1 MRLIVQVLP
10 LSEGPANS
18 LAAYSRIPIT
28 PRKPNRFTLPV
39 RPEQTFEQI
48 WTFVEERYKR
58 NYLTPAQAA
67 NFMIKKIQDGYDC
80 DLDLSD
86 TVGAIF
92 EGEKDQEKIMIQV
105 IQASIDRDISVP
117 VTSNLRPANAYKRL
131 LEIQQSG
138 GNKRRRIEEQRYGAP
153 IEDLHPDRPVHS
165 RERDVVARNFEVS
178 NEGSLENHDRHRG
191 SGSGS
196 GSGSSVIVVEDS
208 QPGAESGGNPSFE
221 EPPKSESPE
230 PGGQSVQQI
239 SESSGHYQ
247 SSPLLGASDTIPT
260 SAPITFIKPS
270 LPASKLRA
278 HQSTAVYKST
288 PHSAQA
294 APITKHAEREDRHD
308 VGGDEDVDDAVDI
321 DQSSQ
326 DVANQLWPKFGEPRL
341 PSNPYS
347 SDASTPEY
355 LETTTSPT
363 FRILNAQR
371 VDVYEDIESPDEEAS
386 IMNRRTRRLKTYS
399 RHPRTPR
406 TRQTKAHP
414 TYTPQSPPTSA
425 QKSNTIAP
433 SPTNGERAEEGLIR
447 PSPQDQAHPVV
458 TPTSKIVE
466 NARSGSPMHA
476 TKLLHIMR
484 ERRRSRGEN
493 PDLGQSPKTTSSEAV
508 ENNVTSNGNS
518 PSSKSVKDSS
528 TLKKPLKRSY
538 KMPSP
543 KHPLNP
549 QNTEKQTPIED
560 NSNTQYPESAKSTI
574 SRKTKSPS
582 AGKQREYD
590 EKRNAK
596 EKEKELADK
605 RKTEAILAEHFS
617 QKEANEAE
625 RKSSER
631 DLRLR
636 ESEERRKLREETSSG
651 SQDNAQVSVMKQTP
665 ASKKTR
671 LRSSV
676 GPDTNSTKKGRATRS
691 RKLTETAATKTRE
704 TPSRKAREESNEKRR
719 QTQASTSVKAPP
731 SANSRPESNAATT
744 SPLMD
749 SDEKQARL
757 AKIEELRKK
766 VDQRRAQEAEGKA
779 QETIQ
784 TFRATITPPTMNET
798 IAQLNRRKNAK
809 ESSVIVLVPS
819 KQPSNERNIVTPVKE
834 ASFALSDQASSVQ
847 GSVRRSVSFSTELE
861 SSEKKGQTRLSNI
874 QKATSPTG
882 ILKRPAR
889 KTGGQASST
898 KANKTHN
905 DAPEIASTE
914 RFHPVIQRAEVPLPD
929 FEKSSPEAAR
939 NASRAKSSPQEKSD
953 PQSQLPN
960 AHSEH
965 PLRRGKRKLSSPT
978 HDAKNTVPPNRQ
990 RSETPS
996 QLGSSQLRK
1005 TITPNITPAMR
1016 QTLLGFP
1023 RDKGKEKSI
1032 RPSPPKPAPSEEAIA
1047 ISSDSDESMYSSDE
1061 SESQPNEL
1069 KPGPSMT
1076 AKEEKAQEVKR
1087 KASAETDRAGEA
1099 HISPTSKEGVEKK
1112 FKRTASTDHAQHGDR
1127 EASPFETLGAQN
1139 TKERLLAI
1147 EKPTSPVNVDQLHPS
1162 CSTIGQDHPVISAQK
1177 KDGREEVL
1185 FNQTSVPNRN
1195 NILEHE
1201 QSSEERQISEEVQA
1215 AQMRH
1220 ETEQR
1225 QPSKERSESSRPDES
1240 GSDDLDEI
1248 DTPKPVELAEAMQ
1261 ETKVPEKASP
1271 EADQS
1276 DSESESDSNWM
1287 KDSPESSPSSPPT
1300 TRAPARYIS
1309 HTPSE
1314 GSTSSNDE
1322 SPEMS
1327 QSSEQAQDAQ
1337 QTTTSV
1343 QEPPNEDVEME
1354 DDGSA
1359 LPSSPPELHVEEK
1372 DPSPTPSTSSDSSD
1386 SSNSSQGSSQSLPRA
1401 SGLTKSSSSPAVQ
1414 SQAPLSSAAG
1424 RAASSAIPTKS
1435 RAVLSK
1441 FPTLKQQLEQV
1452 RAAPAKQGPPKP
1464 INPGTMRLN
1473 GVNGAL
1479 DSDSDDSSDDSSSSS
1494 EDEDEGKAKP
1504 GSLFSKKLPR
1514 FMS

>member
-10 LSEGPANS
+10 LSKGPANS
-18 LAAYSRIPIT
+18 LAAYSSIPIT
-28 PRKPNRFTLPV
+28 PRKPNKFTLPV

-48 WTFVEERYKR
+48 WRLVEERYKR

-67 NFMIKKIQDGYDC
+67 GFMIKKIQDGYDC

-117 VTSNLRPANAYKRL
+117 VTSNLRPANAHKRL

-178 NEGSLENHDRHRG
+178 NKGSLENHDRHRG

-196 GSGSSVIVVEDS
+196 GSSVIVVEDS
-208 QPGAESGGNPSFE
+208 QPDAEGGENPSFE

-230 PGGQSVQQI
+230 PEGQSVQRI
-239 SESSGHYQ
+239 PESSGHYQ
-247 SSPLLGASDTIPT
+247 SSPLLGASDTALT

-278 HQSTAVYKST
+278 RQSTAVNKST
-288 PHSAQA
+288 PHSARA
-294 APITKHAEREDRHD
+294 APVTEHAERENPHD

-321 DQSSQ
+321 DQSGQ
-326 DVANQLWPKFGEPRL
+326 DVANRLRPKFGEPRL

-347 SDASTPEY
+347 SNASTPEY

-363 FRILNAQR
+363 FGILNAQQ

-386 IMNRRTRRLKTYS
+386 IMNRRTKRLKTYGC
-399 RHPRTPR
+399 HPRTLR
-406 TRQTKAHP
+406 TRQTKTHP

-425 QKSNTIAP
+425 QKSNIIAP
-433 SPTNGERAEEGLIR
+433 SLTNDERAEKGLIR
-447 PSPQDQAHPVV
+447 PSPQDQTHSVV
-458 TPTSKIVE
+458 TPTSKTVE

-493 PDLGQSPKTTSSEAV
+493 PDLGQSPKTASSEAV

-518 PSSKSVKDSS
+518 PSSKSVEGSS
-528 TLKKPLKRSY
+528 TLKRPLKRSY

-549 QNTEKQTPIED
+549 QNTEEQTLVED
-560 NSNTQYPESAKSTI
+560 NSNTQHFESAKLTI

-590 EKRNAK
+590 EKRNVK
-596 EKEKELADK
+596 EKEKDLANK

-617 QKEANEAE
+617 QKEASEAE

-636 ESEERRKLREETSSG
+636 ESEERRKLREETSFG

-691 RKLTETAATKTRE
+691 RKLTDTAATKTRE
-704 TPSRKAREESNEKRR
+704 TPSRKAREESNEKQH

-731 SANSRPESNAATT
+731 SANSRPGSNAATT

-749 SDEKQARL
+749 LDEKQARL

-766 VDQRRAQEAEGKA
+766 VDQRRAQEVEGKA
-779 QETIQ
+779 QETTQ
-784 TFRATITPPTMNET
+784 TFRATTTPPTMNEKA
-798 IAQLNRRKNAK
+798 AQLNRRKNAK
-809 ESSVIVLVPS
+809 ENSVIVLVPS
-819 KQPSNERNIVTPVKE
+819 KQLNNERNIVTPVEE
-834 ASFALSDQASSVQ
+834 ASFAFSDQASSVQ

-861 SSEKKGQTRLSNI
+861 SLEKKGQTRLSNI

-882 ILKRPAR
+882 ILKQPAR
-889 KTGGQASST
+889 KIGGQASST
-898 KANKTHN
+898 KANKTLN
-905 DAPEIASTE
+905 DAPGIASTE

-953 PQSQLPN
+953 PQSQLPD
-960 AHSEH
+960 AYSEH
-965 PLRRGKRKLSSPT
+965 PLRRSKRKLSSPT
-978 HDAKNTVPPNRQ
+978 HGAKNTVPPNRK
-990 RSETPS
+990 RPETPS

-1005 TITPNITPAMR
+1005 AITPNITPAMR

-1023 RDKGKEKSI
+1023 RDKGKEKST
-1032 RPSPPKPAPSEEAIA
+1032 RPSLPKPAPSEEAIA

-1087 KASAETDRAGEA
+1087 KPSA
-1099 HISPTSKEGVEKK
+1099 
-1112 FKRTASTDHAQHGDR
+1112 
-1127 EASPFETLGAQN
+1127 ETLGAQN
-1139 TKERLLAI
+1139 AKEHLLAI
-1147 EKPTSPVNVDQLHPS
+1147 EKPTSPVNVDQLHP
-1162 CSTIGQDHPVISAQK
+1162 VISAQK
-1177 KDGREEVL
+1177 EDGREEVFL

-1195 NILEHE
+1195 DILEPE
-1201 QSSEERQISEEVQA
+1201 QLSEERQISEEVQA

-1220 ETEQR
+1220 KTEQR
-1225 QPSKERSESSRPDES
+1225 QLSKERSESSRRDES

-1261 ETKVPEKASP
+1261 ETREPGEASP
-1271 EADQS
+1271 EVDQS
-1276 DSESESDSNWM
+1276 NSESESDSNRM
-1287 KDSPESSPSSPPT
+1287 EDSPEPPSSPPT
-1300 TRAPARYIS
+1300 TRAPARYVS

-1314 GSTSSNDE
+1314 GSTSSSDE
-1322 SPEMS
+1322 SPETS
-1327 QSSEQAQDAQ
+1327 QSPEQAQDAQ
-1337 QTTTSV
+1337 QTTTRV
-1343 QEPPNEDVEME
+1343 QEPLNEDVEME
-1354 DDGSA
+1354 DDGPA
-1359 LPSSPPELHVEEK
+1359 PPSSPPELHVEEK

-1386 SSNSSQGSSQSLPRA
+1386 SSNSSQESSQSLPRA
-1401 SGLTKSSSSPAVQ
+1401 SGLTKLSSPPAIQ

-1424 RAASSAIPTKS
+1424 RTTSSTVPTKS
-1435 RAVLSK
+1435 RPVLSK

-1504 GSLFSKKLPR
+1504 GGLFSKKLPR

>member
-1 MRLIVQVLP
+1 M
-10 LSEGPANS
+10 
-18 LAAYSRIPIT
+18 
-28 PRKPNRFTLPV
+28 
-39 RPEQTFEQI
+39 
-48 WTFVEERYKR
+48 EERYKR

-67 NFMIKKIQDGYDC
+67 DFMIKKIQDGYDC
-80 DLDLSD
+80 DLDLGD

-105 IQASIDRDISVP
+105 IQASIDRDVSVP
-117 VTSNLRPANAYKRL
+117 VTSNLRPANVHKRL

-165 RERDVVARNFEVS
+165 RERDVVASNFEVS
-178 NEGSLENHDRHRG
+178 NEGSLEDHDRHRG
-191 SGSGS
+191 FGSGS
-196 GSGSSVIVVEDS
+196 GPSSSVIVVEDS

-221 EPPKSESPE
+221 ESPKSESPE
-230 PGGQSVQQI
+230 PEGQSVQQI
-239 SESSGHYQ
+239 PESSGRYQ
-247 SSPLLGASDTIPT
+247 SSPLLGVSDTVPT

-278 HQSTAVYKST
+278 RQSTAVHKST

-294 APITKHAEREDRHD
+294 APVTENAEREDPHG
-308 VGGDEDVDDAVDI
+308 VGSDEDVDDPMDI
-321 DQSSQ
+321 DRPSQ
-326 DVANQLWPKFGEPRL
+326 DVADRLRPKFGEPRL

-347 SDASTPEY
+347 SNASTPEY

-386 IMNRRTRRLKTYS
+386 IMNRRTEHLKTYG
-399 RHPRTPR
+399 RHPWTPR

-414 TYTPQSPPTSA
+414 TYTPQSPPISA
-425 QKSNTIAP
+425 QKSNTIA
-433 SPTNGERAEEGLIR
+433 SSLTNGERAEEGLIR
-447 PSPQDQAHPVV
+447 PSPQDQAHPVI
-458 TPTSKIVE
+458 TPTSKAVE
-466 NARSGSPMHA
+466 SARSGSPMHA

-493 PDLGQSPKTTSSEAV
+493 PDLGQSPKTTSSKAV
-508 ENNVTSNGNS
+508 ENNVSSNGN
-518 PSSKSVKDSS
+518 PSNGKTVEGSS
-528 TLKKPLKRSY
+528 TLKRPLKRSY

-549 QNTEKQTPIED
+549 QNTEEQTPIGD
-560 NSNTQYPESAKSTI
+560 NSNTQHSESAKLTT

-636 ESEERRKLREETSSG
+636 ESEERRKLREETSFG
-651 SQDNAQVSVMKQTP
+651 SQDNAQLSVMKQTP

-676 GPDTNSTKKGRATRS
+676 GLDTNSTKKGPATRS
-691 RKLTETAATKTRE
+691 RKLTDTAATKTRK
-704 TPSRKAREESNEKRR
+704 TPSRKAREESNEKQR
-719 QTQASTSVKAPP
+719 QTQASTSVKAPL
-731 SANSRPESNAATT
+731 SANSRPESNAATI
-744 SPLMD
+744 SPLMN

-766 VDQRRAQEAEGKA
+766 VDQRRVQEAEGKA
-779 QETIQ
+779 QETTQ
-784 TFRATITPPTMNET
+784 TSQATITPPTMNEKV
-798 IAQLNRRKNAK
+798 AQLNRRKNAK
-809 ESSVIVLVPS
+809 ESSVIVLVHS
-819 KQPSNERNIVTPVKE
+819 KKPSNERNIVTPVKE
-834 ASFALSDQASSVQ
+834 ASFALSDQASPVQ

-889 KTGGQASST
+889 KLGGQASST
-898 KANKTHN
+898 KAKNTHN
-905 DAPEIASTE
+905 DAPEIASIE
-914 RFHPVIQRAEVPLPD
+914 RLHPVIQRAEVPLLD
-929 FEKSSPEAAR
+929 FEKSSPEATG

-953 PQSQLPN
+953 PQSQLPDV
-960 AHSEH
+960 HSGY
-965 PLRRGKRKLSSPT
+965 PLRRSKRKLSSPI
-978 HDAKNTVPPNRQ
+978 HNAKNTVPPNHK

-1005 TITPNITPAMR
+1005 TITPNITPEMR

-1023 RDKGKEKSI
+1023 RDKGKGKLI
-1032 RPSPPKPAPSEEAIA
+1032 RPSPPKPAPSEEVII

-1076 AKEEKAQEVKR
+1076 AKEEKVQEAKQ
-1087 KASAETDRAGEA
+1087 KASAETDRAEEA

-1112 FKRTASTDHAQHGDR
+1112 VKRTASIDHAQHDDR
-1127 EASPFETLGAQN
+1127 KAYPLETLGAQN

-1147 EKPTSPVNVDQLHPS
+1147 EKPTSPVNMDQLRS
-1162 CSTIGQDHPVISAQK
+1162 SRSTIGQDHPAISAQK
-1177 KDGREEVL
+1177 KDRREEIL
-1185 FNQTSVPNRN
+1185 FNQTSVSKRN

-1201 QSSEERQISEEVQA
+1201 QSSEEKQISDEVQA

-1225 QPSKERSESSRPDES
+1225 QPSKERAESSPPDES

-1261 ETKVPEKASP
+1261 DTKVPKKASP

-1276 DSESESDSNWM
+1276 NSESESNSNRM
-1287 KDSPESSPSSPPT
+1287 KDSPEPSPSSPPT

-1314 GSTSSNDE
+1314 GSTSSNDD

-1327 QSSEQAQDAQ
+1327 QSPEQAQDAQ

-1343 QEPPNEDVEME
+1343 QEPPNEDIEME
-1354 DDGSA
+1354 DDGPA
-1359 LPSSPPELHVEEK
+1359 PPSSPPELHVEEK

-1386 SSNSSQGSSQSLPRA
+1386 SSQESSQSLPRA
-1401 SGLTKSSSSPAVQ
+1401 SGLTKPSLPPAAQ
-1414 SQAPLSSAAG
+1414 SQALPSSAAG
-1424 RAASSAIPTKS
+1424 RAASSAVPTKS

-1452 RAAPAKQGPPKP
+1452 RAAPAKQGPSMP

-1473 GVNGAL
+1473 GMNGAL
-1479 DSDSDDSSDDSSSSS
+1479 DSDNDDSSDDGSSSSSS

-1504 GSLFSKKLPR
+1504 GGLFRKKLPR

>member
-1 MRLIVQVLP
+1 
-10 LSEGPANS
+10 
-18 LAAYSRIPIT
+18 
-28 PRKPNRFTLPV
+28 
-39 RPEQTFEQI
+39 
-48 WTFVEERYKR
+48 
-58 NYLTPAQAA
+58 
-67 NFMIKKIQDGYDC
+67 MIKKIQDGYDC

-117 VTSNLRPANAYKRL
+117 VTSNLRPANAHKRL
-131 LEIQQSG
+131 LKIQQAG

-196 GSGSSVIVVEDS
+196 GSSVIVVEDS
-208 QPGAESGGNPSFE
+208 QPDAGGGRNPSFE

-230 PGGQSVQQI
+230 PEGQSVQQI
-239 SESSGHYQ
+239 PESSGHYQ
-247 SSPLLGASDTIPT
+247 SSPLLGASDTVLT

-278 HQSTAVYKST
+278 HQSTAVHKSA

-294 APITKHAEREDRHD
+294 APVTEHAEREDPRD
-308 VGGDEDVDDAVDI
+308 VGGDEDVDDAMDI

-326 DVANQLWPKFGEPRL
+326 DVANQLRPKFGELQL

-347 SDASTPEY
+347 SNASTPEY

-363 FRILNAQR
+363 FGILNAQR

-386 IMNRRTRRLKTYS
+386 IMNRRTKRLKTYC
-399 RHPRTPR
+399 RHPWTLRTC
-406 TRQTKAHP
+406 QTKTHP

-425 QKSNTIAP
+425 QKSNTIAL
-433 SPTNGERAEEGLIR
+433 SLTNGERAEEGPTR
-447 PSPQDQAHPVV
+447 PSPQDQAHPAV
-458 TPTSKIVE
+458 TPTSKTVE

-518 PSSKSVKDSS
+518 PNSKSVEGLS

-538 KMPSP
+538 KMPGP

-549 QNTEKQTPIED
+549 QNTEEQTLVED
-560 NSNTQYPESAKSTI
+560 NPNTQHFESAKLTI
-574 SRKTKSPS
+574 TRKTKSPS

-596 EKEKELADK
+596 EKEKELANK
-605 RKTEAILAEHFS
+605 RREACITRQIKANKSRKTEAILAEHFS
-617 QKEANEAE
+617 QKEASEAE

-636 ESEERRKLREETSSG
+636 ESEERRKLREETSFG

-691 RKLTETAATKTRE
+691 RKLTDTAATKTRE
-704 TPSRKAREESNEKRR
+704 TPSRKAREESNENRR

-779 QETIQ
+779 QETTQ
-784 TFRATITPPTMNET
+784 TFRATTTLPTMNEKV
-798 IAQLNRRKNAK
+798 AQLNRRKNAK
-809 ESSVIVLVPS
+809 ENSVIVLVPS
-819 KQPSNERNIVTPVKE
+819 KQLNNERNIVTPVEE
-834 ASFALSDQASSVQ
+834 ASFAFSDQASSVQ

-861 SSEKKGQTRLSNI
+861 SLEKKGQTRLSNI

-882 ILKRPAR
+882 ILKQPAR
-889 KTGGQASST
+889 KIGGQASGT

-905 DAPEIASTE
+905 DAPGIASTE
-914 RFHPVIQRAEVPLPD
+914 IFHPVIQRAEVLLPD

-953 PQSQLPN
+953 PQSQLPD
-960 AHSEH
+960 AYSER
-965 PLRRGKRKLSSPT
+965 PLRRSKRKLSSPT
-978 HDAKNTVPPNRQ
+978 HGAKNTVPPNRK
-990 RSETPS
+990 RPETPS

-1005 TITPNITPAMR
+1005 AITPNITPAMR

-1023 RDKGKEKSI
+1023 RDKGKEKLI
-1032 RPSPPKPAPSEEAIA
+1032 QPSPPKPAPSEEAIA

-1087 KASAETDRAGEA
+1087 K
-1099 HISPTSKEGVEKK
+1099 P
-1112 FKRTASTDHAQHGDR
+1112 ST
-1127 EASPFETLGAQN
+1127 ETLGAQN
-1139 TKERLLAI
+1139 AKERLLAI
-1147 EKPTSPVNVDQLHPS
+1147 GKPTSPVDVDQL
-1162 CSTIGQDHPVISAQK
+1162 HPVISAQK
-1177 KDGREEVL
+1177 EDRREEVLL
-1185 FNQTSVPNRN
+1185 FNQTSVSNRN
-1195 NILEHE
+1195 DILEPE
-1201 QSSEERQISEEVQA
+1201 QLSEERQISEEVQA

-1220 ETEQR
+1220 ETEQKLY
-1225 QPSKERSESSRPDES
+1225 KERSESSRPDES

-1248 DTPKPVELAEAMQ
+1248 DTPKPVELAEAVQ
-1261 ETKVPEKASP
+1261 ETKEPEKASP

-1276 DSESESDSNWM
+1276 NSESESDSSRM
-1287 KDSPESSPSSPPT
+1287 EDSPESPSSPPT
-1300 TRAPARYIS
+1300 TRAPARYVS
-1309 HTPSE
+1309 RTPSE

-1327 QSSEQAQDAQ
+1327 QSPEQAQDAQ
-1337 QTTTSV
+1337 QTTTRV

-1354 DDGSA
+1354 DDGPA
-1359 LPSSPPELHVEEK
+1359 PPSSPPELHVEEK

-1386 SSNSSQGSSQSLPRA
+1386 SSNSSQESSQSLPRA
-1401 SGLTKSSSSPAVQ
+1401 SGLTKLSSPPAVQ

-1424 RAASSAIPTKS
+1424 RATSSAVPGKS

-1452 RAAPAKQGPPKP
+1452 RAAPAKRGPPKP

-1504 GSLFSKKLPR
+1504 GGLFSS
-1514 FMS
+1514 MSRLLFRRA

>member
-1 MRLIVQVLP
+1 
-10 LSEGPANS
+10 
-18 LAAYSRIPIT
+18 
-28 PRKPNRFTLPV
+28 
-39 RPEQTFEQI
+39 
-48 WTFVEERYKR
+48 
-58 NYLTPAQAA
+58 
-67 NFMIKKIQDGYDC
+67 MIKKIQDGYDC

-86 TVGAIF
+86 TVGSIF
-92 EGEKDQEKIMIQV
+92 GGEKDQEKIMIQV

-117 VTSNLRPANAYKRL
+117 VTSNLRPANAHKRL

-138 GNKRRRIEEQRYGAP
+138 GNKRRCIEEQRYGAP

-178 NEGSLENHDRHRG
+178 NAGSLGSHDRHRG

-208 QPGAESGGNPSFE
+208 QPGAGSGGNPSLE

-230 PGGQSVQQI
+230 PEGQSVQQI
-239 SESSGHYQ
+239 PESSGHYQ

-260 SAPITFIKPS
+260 STPITFIKPS

-278 HQSTAVYKST
+278 HQSTAVHKST

-294 APITKHAEREDRHD
+294 APVIEHAEREDPHD

-321 DQSSQ
+321 GQSGQ
-326 DVANQLWPKFGEPRL
+326 DVANRPGPKFGEPRL

-347 SDASTPEY
+347 SNASTPEY
-355 LETTTSPT
+355 LETATSPT
-363 FRILNAQR
+363 FGILNAQR
-371 VDVYEDIESPDEEAS
+371 VDVYEDIESPDEEVS
-386 IMNRRTRRLKTYS
+386 IVNRRTKRLKTYG

-433 SPTNGERAEEGLIR
+433 SLTNGERAEEGLIR

-458 TPTSKIVE
+458 TPTSKTVE

-518 PSSKSVKDSS
+518 PSSKSVEGSS
-528 TLKKPLKRSY
+528 TLKRPLKRSY

-543 KHPLNP
+543 KRPLNP
-549 QNTEKQTPIED
+549 QNTEEQTPIED
-560 NSNTQYPESAKSTI
+560 NSNTQHSESAKLTI

-596 EKEKELADK
+596 EKEKELANK
-605 RKTEAILAEHFS
+605 RREACITRQIKANKSRKTEAILAEHFS

-636 ESEERRKLREETSSG
+636 ESEERRKLREETSFG
-651 SQDNAQVSVMKQTP
+651 SQDNVQVSVMKQTP

-676 GPDTNSTKKGRATRS
+676 GLDTNSTKKVRATRS
-691 RKLTETAATKTRE
+691 RKLTDTAATKTRE
-704 TPSRKAREESNEKRR
+704 TPSRKAREESNEKQR
-719 QTQASTSVKAPP
+719 QTQASTSVKVPP
-731 SANSRPESNAATT
+731 SANYRPESNAATT

-779 QETIQ
+779 QETTQ
-784 TFRATITPPTMNET
+784 TFRATTTPPTMNEKA
-798 IAQLNRRKNAK
+798 AQLNRRKNAK

-819 KQPSNERNIVTPVKE
+819 KQLNNERNIVTPVKE
-834 ASFALSDQASSVQ
+834 ASFAFSDETSSVQ

-861 SSEKKGQTRLSNI
+861 SLEKKGQTRLSNI

-905 DAPEIASTE
+905 DAPGIASTE

-929 FEKSSPEAAR
+929 FEKSSPEAAG
-939 NASRAKSSPQEKSD
+939 NASWAKSSPQEKSD
-953 PQSQLPN
+953 PQSQLPD
-960 AHSEH
+960 AYSEY
-965 PLRRGKRKLSSPT
+965 PLRRSKRKLSSPT
-978 HDAKNTVPPNRQ
+978 HDPKNT
-990 RSETPS
+990 S

-1023 RDKGKEKSI
+1023 RDKGKEKLI
-1032 RPSPPKPAPSEEAIA
+1032 RLSPPKPAPSEEAIA
-1047 ISSDSDESMYSSDE
+1047 ISSDSDEFMYSSDE

-1076 AKEEKAQEVKR
+1076 AKEEKVQEVKR
-1087 KASAETDRAGEA
+1087 KPSA
-1099 HISPTSKEGVEKK
+1099 
-1112 FKRTASTDHAQHGDR
+1112 
-1127 EASPFETLGAQN
+1127 ETLGAQN

-1147 EKPTSPVNVDQLHPS
+1147 EKPTSPVNVDQHHRS
-1162 CSTIGQDHPVISAQK
+1162 CPTVRQDLPVISAQK
-1177 KDGREEVL
+1177 EDGREEVL

-1195 NILEHE
+1195 DILELA
-1201 QSSEERQISEEVQA
+1201 QLSGERQISGEVRA

-1225 QPSKERSESSRPDES
+1225 QLSEERPDSSRPDES

-1248 DTPKPVELAEAMQ
+1248 DTPKLVELTEAMQ
-1261 ETKVPEKASP
+1261 ETKEPEKASP

-1276 DSESESDSNWM
+1276 NSESESDSSRM
-1287 KDSPESSPSSPPT
+1287 KDSPEPSPSSPPT
-1300 TRAPARYIS
+1300 TRAPARYVS

-1314 GSTSSNDE
+1314 GLTSSNDE

-1327 QSSEQAQDAQ
+1327 QSPEQAQNAQ

-1343 QEPPNEDVEME
+1343 REPPNEDVEME
-1354 DDGSA
+1354 NDGPA
-1359 LPSSPPELHVEEK
+1359 PPSSPPELHVEEK
-1372 DPSPTPSTSSDSSD
+1372 DPSPTPSTSSNSSD
-1386 SSNSSQGSSQSLPRA
+1386 SSNSSQESSQSLPRA
-1401 SGLTKSSSSPAVQ
+1401 SGLTKLSSPPAVQ
-1414 SQAPLSSAAG
+1414 SQAPLSSTAG
-1424 RAASSAIPTKS
+1424 RATSSAVPTKS

-1479 DSDSDDSSDDSSSSS
+1479 DSNSDDSSDDTSSSS

-1504 GSLFSKKLPR
+1504 GSLFSS
-1514 FMS
+1514 MSRLLFRRA

>member
-10 LSEGPANS
+10 LSKGPANS
-18 LAAYSRIPIT
+18 LAAYSSIPIT
-28 PRKPNRFTLPV
+28 PRKPNKFTLPV

-48 WTFVEERYKR
+48 WTLVEERYKR

-67 NFMIKKIQDGYDC
+67 DFMIKKIQDGYDC

-92 EGEKDQEKIMIQV
+92 GGEKDQEKIIIQV
-105 IQASIDRDISVP
+105 IQASIGRDISVP
-117 VTSNLRPANAYKRL
+117 VTSNLRPANAHKRL

-138 GNKRRRIEEQRYGAP
+138 GNKRRRIEEQRYGTP

-178 NEGSLENHDRHRG
+178 NKGSLENHDRHR
-191 SGSGS
+191 GSGS

-208 QPGAESGGNPSFE
+208 QPGAEGSGNPSFE

-230 PGGQSVQQI
+230 PEGQSVQQI
-239 SESSGHYQ
+239 PESSRHYQ
-247 SSPLLGASDTIPT
+247 SSPLLGASDTVLT

-278 HQSTAVYKST
+278 HQSTAVHKST

-294 APITKHAEREDRHD
+294 APVTDHAEREDLHG
-308 VGGDEDVDDAVDI
+308 VGGDEDVDGAVDI

-326 DVANQLWPKFGEPRL
+326 DVANRLRPKFGEPRL

-347 SDASTPEY
+347 SNASTPEY

-363 FRILNAQR
+363 FGILNAQR
-371 VDVYEDIESPDEEAS
+371 VDVYEDIESPDEETS
-386 IMNRRTRRLKTYS
+386 IMNRRTKRLRTYG

-414 TYTPQSPPTSA
+414 TYTLQSPPTSA
-425 QKSNTIAP
+425 QMSNTIAP
-433 SPTNGERAEEGLIR
+433 SLTNGERAEEGLIR
-447 PSPQDQAHPVV
+447 PSPQDQARPVV
-458 TPTSKIVE
+458 TPTLKTIE

-508 ENNVTSNGNS
+508 ENNATSNGNS
-518 PSSKSVKDSS
+518 PSSKSVEGSS
-528 TLKKPLKRSY
+528 TLKRPLKRSY

-543 KHPLNP
+543 KHPSNP
-549 QNTEKQTPIED
+549 RNAEKQTPIED
-560 NSNTQYPESAKSTI
+560 NSNTQHSESAKLTT

-636 ESEERRKLREETSSG
+636 ESEERRRLREETSFG
-651 SQDNAQVSVMKQTP
+651 SQDSAKVSVVKQMP
-665 ASKKTR
+665 ESKRTR

-691 RKLTETAATKTRE
+691 RKLTDTAATKTRE
-704 TPSRKAREESNEKRR
+704 TPSRKAREESNEKQR

-784 TFRATITPPTMNET
+784 TFRAPITPPTMNEKV
-798 IAQLNRRKNAK
+798 ARLNRRKNAK

-819 KQPSNERNIVTPVKE
+819 KQLNNERNIVTPVEE

-861 SSEKKGQTRLSNI
+861 SLEKKGQTGLSNI

-882 ILKRPAR
+882 ILKQPAR

-905 DAPEIASTE
+905 DALGIASTE
-914 RFHPVIQRAEVPLPD
+914 RFHPVIQGAEVPLPD
-929 FEKSSPEAAR
+929 FEKSSPEAAG

-953 PQSQLPN
+953 PQSQLPD
-960 AHSEH
+960 AYSEH
-965 PLRRGKRKLSSPT
+965 PLRRSKRKLSLPT
-978 HDAKNTVPPNRQ
+978 HDAKNTVPPNRKQ
-990 RSETPS
+990 SETPS

-1023 RDKGKEKSI
+1023 RDKGKEKLI
-1032 RPSPPKPAPSEEAIA
+1032 RLSPPKPAPSEEAIA
-1047 ISSDSDESMYSSDE
+1047 ISSDSDEFMYSSDE
-1061 SESQPNEL
+1061 SESQPNEV

-1076 AKEEKAQEVKR
+1076 AKEEKAQEAKR
-1087 KASAETDRAGEA
+1087 KLLA
-1099 HISPTSKEGVEKK
+1099 
-1112 FKRTASTDHAQHGDR
+1112 
-1127 EASPFETLGAQN
+1127 ETLGAQN

-1147 EKPTSPVNVDQLHPS
+1147 EKPTSPVNVDQLHP
-1162 CSTIGQDHPVISAQK
+1162 VISAQK
-1177 KDGREEVL
+1177 EDGREEVLL

-1195 NILEHE
+1195 DILELE
-1201 QSSEERQISEEVQA
+1201 ELSEERQTSEEVQA
-1215 AQMRH
+1215 AQMRY

-1225 QPSKERSESSRPDES
+1225 QLSKERSESSRPDES

-1261 ETKVPEKASP
+1261 ETKEPEKASP

-1276 DSESESDSNWM
+1276 NSESESDSSRM
-1287 KDSPESSPSSPPT
+1287 KDSPEPSPSSTPT
-1300 TRAPARYIS
+1300 TRAPARYVS

-1327 QSSEQAQDAQ
+1327 QSPEQGQDAR
-1337 QTTTSV
+1337 QTTTRV

-1354 DDGSA
+1354 DDDPA
-1359 LPSSPPELHVEEK
+1359 PPSSPPELHVEEK

-1386 SSNSSQGSSQSLPRA
+1386 SSNSSQESSQSLPRA
-1401 SGLTKSSSSPAVQ
+1401 SGLMKLSSPPAVQ

-1424 RAASSAIPTKS
+1424 RATSSAVPTKS

-1504 GSLFSKKLPR
+1504 GSLFSS
-1514 FMS
+1514 MSRLLFRRA